1 MDENINFIAQDLL
14 NTKREEAQGN
24 FGLIK
29 NFTIHGTDDVVL
41 VTMRTKIE
49 TLHKLIDPLFSD
61 SMASFWIYNTEIL
74 QAYIKNKTEIYDK
87 PVFKQTTQNDN
98 MTEEAFTRL
107 WGSILD
113 TDAGAV

>member
-1 MDENINFIAQDLL
+1 MDEDIHFIAQDLL
-14 NTKREEAQGN
+14 NNHFNGH
-24 FGLIK
+24 FGIIK

-61 SMASFWIYNTEIL
+61 SMASFWIYNTETI
-74 QAYIKNKTEIYDK
+74 QHYIENKTEIYDK
-87 PVFKQTTQNDN
+87 PVFKLTTQNLS
-98 MTEEAFTRL
+98 MTEEVFTRL
-107 WGSILD
+107 WGSIKD